1 MSAADRDRRPGP
13 GLAPGLAP
21 GPTSL
26 LLANADLRT
35 MQPATT
41 PAQQGHRGA
50 TPTHLLAHDGR
61 IVALGGAELLAH
73 RHEVDEV
80 VDAGGASVLPGFV
93 DTHLHVGITGLGML
107 AIDVT
112 NAPDLA
118 AVAHRIRAGTA
129 PDAPTGQLVVA
140 TGLDTTALAE
150 RRMPTAAELD
160 VWAGSRPVYLMG
172 VTGHESAVNTAAA
185 ARLAVE
191 TGGPPPP
198 AGHLTGAD
206 NIAAFTHLWRVFAD
220 QVDVE
225 VALRTALED
234 ARRNGVTTVH
244 ALEPPERATVLR
256 DPARRWPVRI
266 RTYVESFD
274 LDVARQ
280 LRSPGVGG
288 CGAAALDGDVDA
300 HTAALLAP
308 YTDDP
313 STCGQLAYDDVEVA
327 RFVADAHAAGLQVAL
342 HCVGSGAIEQA
353 LRAMTSAVGPTP
365 GDHRHRIEHF
375 SLPEPGQAE
384 RAAAAGIAVGAQPAF
399 NHLWPHHD
407 GYPPLLGAERAGRVD
422 PVRSLIDAG
431 VRTGFGSDGPV
442 TPRRPMLAVH
452 AAVNHSN
459 PAERIPVA
467 TALAAHTREAAW
479 LGFDEQDLG
488 VLAPGMSADLAVLD
502 RPLAEVPDA
511 ELADVEVAA
520 TVIAG
525 AVVWRATPAGP

>member
-1 MSAADRDRRPGP
+1 MSDAGHH
-13 GLAPGLAP
+13 
-21 GPTSL
+21 SL
-26 LLANADLRT
+26 LVIDAEVRT
-35 MQPATT
+35 MQPPGLGAGHHHPAT
-41 PAQQGHRGA
+41 AQPRRRGDA
-50 TPTHLLAHDGR
+50 ATHLLARDGR
-61 IVALGGAELLAH
+61 IVALGGSELLTH

-80 VDAGGASVLPGFV
+80 LDAGGATVLPGFV

-107 AIDVT
+107 AIDVAD
-112 NAPDLA
+112 APDLPEIA
-118 AVAHRIRAGTA
+118 RRIRAGTD
-129 PDAPTGQLVVA
+129 PDAPTGHLVVA
-140 TGLDTTALAE
+140 TGIDTATLAE
-150 RRMPTAAELD
+150 RRMPTADELD
-160 VWAGSRPVYLMG
+160 AWAGGRPVYVMG
-172 VTGHESAVNTAAA
+172 VTGHESAINPAAA
-185 ARLAVE
+185 TRLATE
-191 TGGPPPP
+191 TGEPPPV
-198 AGHLTGAD
+198 AGHLTGAP

-225 VALRTALED
+225 VALRTALID
-234 ARRNGVTTVH
+234 ARRHGVTTVH
-244 ALEPPERATVLR
+244 ALEPPERVAVLR
-256 DPARRWPVRI
+256 DPDRRWPVRI

-274 LDVARQ
+274 LDIARQ

-313 STCGQLAYDDVEVA
+313 STCGALAHDDDEVA
-327 RFVADAHAAGLQVAL
+327 RFVAGAHAAGLQVAL
-342 HCVGSGAIEQA
+342 HCVGSAAIEQA
-353 LRAMTSAVGPTP
+353 LRAMTSAVGATP

-399 NHLWPHHD
+399 NHLWPHTS
-407 GYPPLLGAERAGRVD
+407 GYPPLLGTERAGRVD
-422 PVRSLIDAG
+422 PVRTLIDAG

-459 PAERIPVA
+459 PAERIPLQ
-467 TALAAHTREAAW
+467 TALVAHTREAAW
-479 LGFDEQDLG
+479 LGFDEHVLG
-488 VLAPGMSADLAVLD
+488 SLAPGMAADLVVLD
-502 RPLAEVPDA
+502 RPLAEVPDD

-525 AVVWRATPAGP
+525 AVVWRAALTDP